1 MEQAIVYLKRQIH
14 LIWCVLNKAI
24 DSNGAYSPPLLTNGD
39 ANNNSLYY
47 NSSNQLIYKKADGT
61 TLTIG
66 TGGGGGGTDLS
77 TLSTYVDDAAAATGG
92 LAVGSFYVVD
102 AGNDAIPAGLVKKR
116 LV

>member
-1 MEQAIVYLKRQIH
+1 MEAAIVHIRRQIH
-14 LIWCVLNKAI
+14 LLWCVLNKAI
-24 DSNGAYSPPLLTNGD
+24 DSNGAYSPPLLTND
-39 ANNNSLYY
+39 VANKNSLYY

-77 TLSTYVDDAAAATGG
+77 TLASYVDDAAAATGG
-92 LAVGSFYVVD
+92 LAIGSFYVVA
-102 AGNDAIPAGLVKKR
+102 AGNDAIPAGVVKKR